1 MNLIKLFKERGYL
14 FGQKEIN
21 KDDYPLLHDSLKK
34 LSNLETNN
42 ENFIV
47 DFKVPD
53 IKNENFFRAN

>member
-34 LSNLETNN
+34 LSNLET
-42 ENFIV
+42 
-47 DFKVPD
+47 
-53 IKNENFFRAN
+53 